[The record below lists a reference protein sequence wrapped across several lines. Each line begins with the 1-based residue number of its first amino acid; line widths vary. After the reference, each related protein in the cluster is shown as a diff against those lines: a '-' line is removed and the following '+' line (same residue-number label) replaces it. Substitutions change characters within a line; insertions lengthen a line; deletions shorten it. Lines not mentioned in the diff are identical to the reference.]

1 MNRACSLKQWLK
13 ENPKGK
19 LLWQFIKFGLVGLTN
34 TAIAYAIYS
43 VILLLGGHYLVGS
56 IVSFVVSVAWSF
68 LLNNRFVFRKQNGE
82 TRVWWKTL
90 LKTYLSYGLTG
101 LLLANGLLYVWVDL
115 LKISPYLA
123 FFLNLM
129 ITIPTNFL
137 LNKLWAFRK
146 ETAAEPP
153 VESAE
158 ASDHVQSLTEGRQ
171 REIWS
176 RRRS

>member
-1 MNRACSLKQWLK
+1 MKRAFSLRQWIE

-34 TAIAYAIYS
+34 TALAYAIYS
-43 VILLLGGHYLVGS
+43 LILLLGGHYLVGS

-68 LLNNRFVFRKQNGE
+68 LLNNRFVFKKQNGE
-82 TRVWWKTL
+82 TRTWWKTL

-123 FFLNLM
+123 FFLNLI
-129 ITIPTNFL
+129 ITIPTNFF

-146 ETAAEPP
+146 ETTIEAPLENAASTDP
-153 VESAE
+153 A
-158 ASDHVQSLTEGRQ
+158 QSPNENR
-171 REIWS
+171 
-176 RRRS
+176 

>member
-1 MNRACSLKQWLK
+1 MNEAFSMKKWIE

-34 TAIAYAIYS
+34 TALAYAIYS
-43 VILLLGGHYLVGS
+43 AILLLGGHYLLGS

-68 LLNNRFVFRKQNGE
+68 LLNNRFVFRKQSGE

-101 LLLANGLLYVWVDL
+101 LLLANGFLYVWIDL

-123 FFLNLM
+123 FFLNLI

-146 ETAAEPP
+146 ENTMELP
-153 VESAE
+153 VETMEDPIKYS
-158 ASDHVQSLTEGRQ
+158 H
-171 REIWS
+171 
-176 RRRS
+176 